1 MAEINDNVYSMEEVL
16 QRWRKVTAGEKKDK
30 QSVSKKYRTD

>member
-16 QRWRKVTAGEKKDK
+16 QRWRKVTAGEKRI
-30 QSVSKKYRTD
+30 SKVYRKKSSTE